1 MKISNYIYAGVLSMV
16 LAGGFVACDDDL
28 EHYTVNAPDATVL
41 ETSAS
46 SVELRDDNLND
57 VVFTLSFTGSSDLK
71 GETTTALGN
80 GAYVLE
86 YSLDQTFPKASTLSE
101 TIKAASGTNSKTY
114 LGKDLNE
121 MAQKLHAT
129 AGENTTVYFRI
140 NHAYTEKSTALGNM
154 SNVVSLSFVP
164 LKAVKSL
171 LAVSKSD
178 ISEVYA
184 TLLFNEEKQ
193 IYEGEYTTPEWN
205 FYLVDAIEGTIYGCD
220 DDWTASEECNRSYK
234 LVAGREI
241 GDDYS
246 SWFDPSKRP
255 VTMRVNLNT
264 MTWDWELIATDKKD
278 LNGVSVIIVG
288 ADLGWHDE
296 WSPEEGVVVTA
307 NGDEYTAV
315 FENLTLTA
323 GSGLGFRATEP
334 AAAWIGKG
342 GITVT
347 EPLIEGPDNLCVT
360 ETGVYTITLKAVAE
374 GDGSVSYSATAVMTG
389 SASKK
394 DLTGVYVIMV
404 GDDLGWNDNWTP
416 ETDGVLLTANGDEY
430 TAVFENVTVTAGS
443 GFGFRAT
450 SPASTWVGKG
460 GIAISDPIIEGP
472 GNLGIAETGIYTFTF
487 KAVAED
493 DGSVSYSLSAE
504 LTGSADKKDLTGVS
518 IIIVGA
524 DMGWHDSWTPEEGVT
539 VTANGDEYT
548 AVFENVTLTDQFGF
562 RATAPAAE
570 WIGPD
575 AFESLGDNLYKDGNI
590 KANEPG
596 IYTITVT
603 AIATADGGITYKIAA
618 EKTGTLSA
626 KDLTDLEQGIKGTFN
641 DWNVVGKA
649 KPAVEGNIY
658 TYTISGI
665 EMEAD
670 AQFGFDGD
678 LNWVGKGGLTVSS
691 DLISEDLDNLSVKEA
706 GTYNFTLIATANDN
720 GTVSYELKAEKTA
733 K

>member
-16 LAGGFVACDDDL
+16 LAGGLVSCDDDL

-41 ETSAS
+41 EQSAS
-46 SVELRDDNLND
+46 TIDLKDDNLND
-57 VVFTLSFTGSSDLK
+57 VVFTLTFTGSSDLNS
-71 GETTTALGN
+71 ETPTSLGN

-101 TIKAASGTNSKTY
+101 TIKATSGANSRTF
-114 LGKDLNE
+114 LGKDLNDI
-121 MAQKLHAT
+121 AQKLHAT

-140 NHAYTEKSTALGNM
+140 NHSYTEKSMELGSI
-154 SNVVSLSFVP
+154 SNVVSLSFAP
-164 LKAVKSL
+164 LKVAKSL
-171 LAVSKSD
+171 LAVSKDDASV
-178 ISEVYA
+178 VYA
-184 TLLFNEEKQ
+184 TLLFNEDKQ
-193 IYEGEYTTPEWN
+193 IYEGEYTTSEWN
-205 FYLVDAIEGTIYGCD
+205 FYLIDAIEGTIYGCD
-220 DDWTASEECNRSYK
+220 DEWAAAADCNRSYK

-241 GDDYS
+241 GDNYS

-278 LNGVSVIIVG
+278 LTGVSVIIVG
-288 ADLGWHDE
+288 ADLGWHDD
-296 WSPEEGVVVTA
+296 WTPEEGTVVTA

-323 GSGLGFRATEP
+323 GSGIGFRATEP
-334 AAAWIGKG
+334 ASAWIGKG
-342 GITVT
+342 GISVT
-347 EPLIEGPDNLCVT
+347 EPLIEGTDNLCVS
-360 ETGVYTITLKAVAE
+360 ETGIYTITLKAVAE
-374 GDGSVSYSATAVMTG
+374 ADGSVSYSATAVKTG

-394 DLTGVYVIMV
+394 DLSGVHVLMV
-404 GDDLGWNDNWTP
+404 GDDMGWNDPWDQSVAP
-416 ETDGVLLTANGDEY
+416 GVLLTANGDEY

-460 GIAISDPIIEGP
+460 GIAINDPIVEGP
-472 GNLGIAETGIYTFTF
+472 SNLGIAESGIYTFTF
-487 KAVAED
+487 KAVAEE

-504 LTGSADKKDLTGVS
+504 LTGTADRKDLTGVS

-524 DMGWHDSWTPEEGVT
+524 DMGWHDSWTPEEGVV

-562 RATAPAAE
+562 RATAPASE

-575 AFESLGDNLYKDGNI
+575 TFESLGDNLVKDGNI
-590 KANEPG
+590 KAKEPG

-603 AIATADGGITYKIAA
+603 AIANADGSVTYKIAA

-626 KDLTDLEQGIKGTFN
+626 KDLTNMEQGIKGSFN
-641 DWNVVGKA
+641 EWAIVNKA
-649 KPAVEGNIY
+649 KPAVNGNVY
-658 TYTISGI
+658 TYTFSGI
-665 EMEAD
+665 EMD
-670 AQFGFDGD
+670 ANAEFGFDGD
-678 LNWVGKGGLTVSS
+678 LNWVGKGGLTVNS
-691 DLISEDLDNLSVKEA
+691 DLISEDLGNLSVKEA
-706 GTYNFTLIATANDN
+706 GTYTFKLIATANTD
-720 GTVSYELKAEKTA
+720 GTVAYELTVTK
-733 K
+733 

>member
-1 MKISNYIYAGVLSMV
+1 MV

-41 ETSAS
+41 EQSAS
-46 SVELRDDNLND
+46 TIDLKDDNLND
-57 VVFTLSFTGSSDLK
+57 VVYTLSFTGASNLVS
-71 GETTTALGN
+71 ETTTTLGN

-86 YSLDQTFPKASTLSE
+86 YSLDQSFPKASTISE
-101 TIKAASGTNSKTY
+101 AIKAENGANSKTFT
-114 LGKDLNE
+114 GKELNE
-121 MAQKLHAT
+121 IAQKLHAT

-140 NHAYTEKSTALGNM
+140 NHSYNANSTALGSM
-154 SNVVSLSFVP
+154 SNVVSLSFTP
-164 LKAVKSL
+164 LKAAKSL

-178 ISEVYA
+178 ASVVYA
-184 TLLFNEEKQ
+184 TLLFNEDKQ

-205 FYLVDAIEGTIYGCD
+205 FYLIDAIEGTIYGCD
-220 DDWTASEECNRSYK
+220 DEWAAADDCNRSYK
-234 LVAGREI
+234 LVKDRSI

-278 LNGVSVIIVG
+278 LTGVSVIIVG
-288 ADLGWHDE
+288 ADLGWHDD
-296 WSPEEGVVVTA
+296 WTPEEGKVVTA

-323 GSGLGFRATEP
+323 GSGIGFRATEP
-334 AAAWIGKG
+334 ASAWIGKG

-347 EPLIEGPDNLCVT
+347 EPLIEGADNLCVS

-374 GDGSVSYSATAVMTG
+374 SNGSVSYSATAVKTG

-394 DLTGVYVIMV
+394 DLSGVHVLMV
-404 GDDLGWNDNWTP
+404 GDDLGWNDPWDQSVAP
-416 ETDGVLLTANGDEY
+416 GVLLTANGDEY

-460 GIAISDPIIEGP
+460 GIAINDPIIEGP
-472 GNLGIAETGIYTFTF
+472 SNLGIAESGIYTFTF
-487 KAVAED
+487 KAVAEE

-504 LTGSADKKDLTGVS
+504 LTGAADKKDLTGVS

-524 DMGWHDSWTPEEGVT
+524 DMGWHTDWTPDEGVK

-575 AFESLGDNLYKDGNI
+575 TFESLGDNLYKDGNI

-603 AIATADGGITYKIAA
+603 AIATADGSITYKIAA

-626 KDLTDLEQGIKGTFN
+626 KDLTGKEQGIKGAFDANTS
-641 DWNVVGKA
+641 DWVIIGKVA
-649 KPAVEGNIY
+649 PAVNDNVY
-658 TYTISGI
+658 TYTIANI
-665 EMEAD
+665 TLAENQE
-670 AQFGFDGD
+670 FGFDGD
-678 LNWVGKGGLTVSS
+678 LNWVGKGGLTVNS
-691 DLISEDLDNLSVKEA
+691 DLVSEEGGNLSVKEA
-706 GTYNFTLIATANDN
+706 GTYTFTLIATANSD
-720 GTVSYELKAEKTA
+720 GTVSYALSATK
-733 K
+733 

>member
-1 MKISNYIYAGVLSMV
+1 MV

-41 ETSAS
+41 EQSAS
-46 SVELRDDNLND
+46 TIDLKDDNLND
-57 VVFTLSFTGSSDLK
+57 VVYTLSFTGASNLVS
-71 GETTTALGN
+71 ETTTTLGN

-86 YSLDQTFPKASTLSE
+86 YSLDQSFPKASTISE
-101 TIKAASGTNSKTY
+101 AIKAENGANSKTFT
-114 LGKDLNE
+114 GKELNE
-121 MAQKLHAT
+121 IAQKLHAT

-140 NHAYTEKSTALGNM
+140 NHSYNANSTALGSM
-154 SNVVSLSFVP
+154 SNVVSLSFTP
-164 LKAVKSL
+164 LKAAKSL

-178 ISEVYA
+178 ASVVYA
-184 TLLFNEEKQ
+184 TLLFNEDKQ

-205 FYLVDAIEGTIYGCD
+205 FYLIDAIEGTIYGCD
-220 DDWTASEECNRSYK
+220 DEWAAADDCNRSYK
-234 LVAGREI
+234 LVKDRSI

-278 LNGVSVIIVG
+278 LTGVSVIIVG
-288 ADLGWHDE
+288 ADLGWHDD
-296 WSPEEGVVVTA
+296 WTPEEGKVVTA

-323 GSGLGFRATEP
+323 GSGIGFRATEP
-334 AAAWIGKG
+334 ASAWIGKG

-347 EPLIEGPDNLCVT
+347 EPLIEGADNLCVS

-374 GDGSVSYSATAVMTG
+374 SNGSVSYSATAVKTG

-394 DLTGVYVIMV
+394 DLSGVHVLMV
-404 GDDLGWNDNWTP
+404 GDDLGWNDPWDQSVAP
-416 ETDGVLLTANGDEY
+416 GVLLTANGDEY

-460 GIAISDPIIEGP
+460 GIAINDPIIEGP
-472 GNLGIAETGIYTFTF
+472 SNLGIAESGIYTFTF
-487 KAVAED
+487 KAVAEE

-504 LTGSADKKDLTGVS
+504 LTGAADKKDLTGVS

-524 DMGWHDSWTPEEGVT
+524 DMGWHTDWTPDEGVK

-575 AFESLGDNLYKDGNI
+575 TFESLGDNLYKDGNI

-626 KDLTDLEQGIKGTFN
+626 KDLTGKEQGIKGAFDANTS
-641 DWNVVGKA
+641 DWVIIGKVA
-649 KPAVEGNIY
+649 PAVNDNVY
-658 TYTISGI
+658 TYTIANI
-665 EMEAD
+665 TLAENQE
-670 AQFGFDGD
+670 FGFDGD
-678 LNWVGKGGLTVSS
+678 LNWVGKGGLTVNS
-691 DLISEDLDNLSVKEA
+691 DLISEELGNLSVKEA
-706 GTYNFTLIATANDN
+706 GTYTFVLVATANAN
-720 GTVSYELKAEKTA
+720 GTVSYALSATK
-733 K
+733 